1 MKRFFSLV
9 TLAVLTVMA
18 LISTGTATAVGFQ
31 DGLPGQFSLD
41 TEYDSNQGHWLEM
54 EGGVTNRPYVTAFSV
69 INPGEDP
76 VVIVAPD
83 NTDRTIFYDQSAG
96 KLVIA
101 IEPYNLC
108 KEGQTPSPGVCY
120 ATPNRM
126 ALTIGYSKGSNQVGY
141 NFAAPTQGNG
151 STAQSLTDNSGN
163 AIAITEDTVF
173 DVTLTLNTI
182 GTQLRWAQMYGHPEF
197 WQPSN
202 LGLDDATVRFRMRP
216 AVSDVLTTNM
226 DQSCWQISPR
236 DGDPT
241 CPVDAPD
248 ESALRAHVMFSLEEG
263 YGEDLTGAV
272 FGVSHALSGEFCNG
286 YYAPTTDGS
295 NPYCRTEAS
304 PTNPIMEFQMIGFHY
319 QQGHSGD
326 EDFLNEGT
334 LEAFLPAAM
343 LMNTYGLLPED
354 AATAF
359 TVSRANKGNWADSR
373 GAFDDPVFDVWTSA
387 DDGSD
392 GIMMTITGVT
402 YSAPKFTVK
411 RTGKTMSVRYSRSG
425 TVGIFKTTQKS
436 CTKKNPC
443 VVSVYELASELFD
456 PTLGEPVVTKTVKSA
471 SISVKTPSGV
481 AVAGDRFLITVTRTN
496 GGLVNSTTVD

>member
-9 TLAVLTVMA
+9 TLAGLTAFA
-18 LISTGTATAVGFQ
+18 LISTGAATAVGFQ
-31 DGLPGQFSLD
+31 DGMPGQESLD
-41 TEYDSNQGHWLEM
+41 TVSDSNQGRWHEM
-54 EGGVTNRPYVTAFSV
+54 EGGVEDRPYVTAFSV

-76 VVIVAPD
+76 VVIVAPG
-83 NTDRTIFYDQSAG
+83 NIDREFFYDQSAG
-96 KLVIA
+96 ELVIT

-108 KEGQTPSPGVCY
+108 KEGETPVDGVCY
-120 ATPNRM
+120 ATPNRI
-126 ALTIGYSKGSNQVGY
+126 ALTIGYSKGPGEVGY
-141 NFAAPTQGNG
+141 NFDEPTQSNG
-151 STAQSLTDNSGN
+151 SSALTLTDNSGN
-163 AIAITEDTVF
+163 PITITEDTVF

-226 DQSCWQISPR
+226 SEACWKISPL

-248 ESALRAHVMFSLEEG
+248 ESPLRANIMFSLEEG

-272 FGVSHALSGEFCNG
+272 FGVSRALSGEFCNG
-286 YYAPTTDGS
+286 FYATTTDGS
-295 NPYCRTEAS
+295 NPYCRKEAS
-304 PTNPIMEFQMIGFHY
+304 PSNPIMEFQMIGFHY
-319 QQGHSGD
+319 EKGHSGD
-326 EDFLNEGT
+326 DSFLNEGT

-359 TVSRANKGNWADSR
+359 TVSRANKGNWADSA

-392 GIMMTITGVT
+392 GIIVTITGVT

-411 RTGKTMSVRYSRSG
+411 RTGKTMSVRYSQSG
-425 TVGIFKTTQKS
+425 TVGVFKTTQKS
-436 CTKKNPC
+436 CTKKKQC

-481 AVAGDRFLITVTRTN
+481 ADAGDRFLITVMRTN
-496 GGLVNSTTVD
+496 GTLVNSTTVD